1 LLRELAAV
9 SGSRF
14 GGFMHGRY
22 QHSTSII
29 TSVIVCICI
38 IILVAPVSALQ
49 SSEQSVSDSLTRG
62 SRFTITI
69 TGNPNTAY
77 YIWLTGTSTMT
88 GEHYDQPPIISDTAG
103 MVKDPDGGPYT
114 IGSYQYNNGG
124 GKTIRDDVAPS
135 SPVMSNT
142 NYYGQATTDERG
154 QVVVE
159 FRTSVYTGLRSY
171 SVKVENPNAP
181 ESENF
186 QVEQTVYSRI
196 ARPMINTPVP
206 TVPVPR
212 TVQIL
217 TTTPTTMIP
226 VATDTLPVITPPL
239 RTATPS
245 PTNKAPLTGVGI
257 VSAIAAGAYFAGIA
271 RRLQ

>member
-1 LLRELAAV
+1 
-9 SGSRF
+9 
-14 GGFMHGRY
+14 MHGKH
-22 QHSTSII
+22 QHSTSLI
-29 TSVIVCICI
+29 TSLILFICI
-38 IILVAPVSALQ
+38 IILTIPVSALQ

-103 MVKDPDGGPYT
+103 IVKDPDGGPYT

-135 SPVMSNT
+135 SPVMSDT
-142 NYYGQATTDERG
+142 NYYAQATTDERG
-154 QVVVE
+154 QIIVE
-159 FRTSVYTGLRSY
+159 FRTSVYTGVRSY

-186 QVEQTVYSRI
+186 RIEQTVYSRT
-196 ARPMINTPVP
+196 ARPMINTPAATMSIPAHTVTYTPVP
-206 TVPVPR
+206 TTLLPVTTNTVPAE
-212 TVQIL
+212 
-217 TTTPTTMIP
+217 TTPEIP
-226 VATDTLPVITPPL
+226 ASPQPTKKSPL
-239 RTATPS
+239 A
-245 PTNKAPLTGVGI
+245 AVGM
-257 VSAIAAGAYFAGIA
+257 VLAAAAGACLAVRAI
-271 RRLQ
+271 RHHP

>member
-1 LLRELAAV
+1 
-9 SGSRF
+9 
-14 GGFMHGRY
+14 MHGRY
-22 QHSTSII
+22 QYSMSMI
-29 TSVIVCICI
+29 TSMIFFACI

-49 SSEQSVSDSLTRG
+49 SSEQSLSDSLTRG

-69 TGNPNTAY
+69 TGHPNTAY

-103 MVKDPDGGPYT
+103 LVKDPDGGPYA

-135 SPVMSNT
+135 SPVMSST
-142 NYYGQATTDERG
+142 NYYAQATTDERG
-154 QVVVE
+154 QVIVE

-171 SVKVENPNAP
+171 SVKVENPAVP

-186 QVEQTVYSRI
+186 RVEQTVYSRT

-206 TVPVPR
+206 TVTVFRSTPPMTTAPTTVAPIVIGTVPE
-212 TVQIL
+212 
-217 TTTPTTMIP
+217 TTPSLP
-226 VATDTLPVITPPL
+226 AATSPP
-239 RTATPS
+239 AT
-245 PTNKAPLTGVGI
+245 KAPLTGI
-257 VSAIAAGAYFAGIA
+257 GIA
-271 RRLQ
+271 SATAVGAFLAALARRAP

>member
-1 LLRELAAV
+1 
-9 SGSRF
+9 
-14 GGFMHGRY
+14 MHGRY
-22 QHSTSII
+22 QHSTSMI

-69 TGNPNTAY
+69 TGLPNTAY

-124 GKTIRDDVAPS
+124 GKTIRDDVAPT

-142 NYYGQATTDERG
+142 NYYAQATTDERG

-186 QVEQTVYSRI
+186 RVEQTVYSRT

-206 TVPVPR
+206 TV
-212 TVQIL
+212 TVYRETPAM
-217 TTTPTTMIP
+217 TTAPTTIVP
-226 VATDTLPVITPPL
+226 VVTDTLPVTTPPL
-239 RTATPS
+239 PTQTPS
-245 PTNKAPLTGVGI
+245 PTKKAPLSEAGI
-257 VSAIAAGAYFAGIA
+257 VSATAVGACLAALA
-271 RRLQ
+271 RRIA